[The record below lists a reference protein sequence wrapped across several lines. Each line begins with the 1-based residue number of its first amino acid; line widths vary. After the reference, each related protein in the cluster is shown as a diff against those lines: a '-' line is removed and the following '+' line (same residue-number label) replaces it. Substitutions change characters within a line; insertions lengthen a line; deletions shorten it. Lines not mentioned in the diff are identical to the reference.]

1 MADFYGRET
10 TRHLHKLRQLKP
22 EMAKAFQDFSQAVF
36 KDGALSS
43 KIKNLVAV
51 GVAHVTQCPWCISGH
66 VKRAKELGATDEEI
80 AEVIFVAMEM
90 RAGAAFTHGGIAM
103 AETEEPHG
111 H

>member
-1 MADFYGRET
+1 MPDFYTKET
-10 TRHLHKLRQLKP
+10 AKNLHKLRQLKP
-22 EMAKAFQDFSQAVF
+22 DMAKAFQDFSQIVF

-43 KIKNLVAV
+43 KVKNLVAI

-103 AETEEPHG
+103 TAAEEQHS